1 MSVESW
7 GQLRTALRECHDF
20 IEEAISDTEEIGPGE
35 WCGAMHGARLLGH
48 VTDAMLL
55 ATWIAGVAEAFEQK
69 DGT

>member
-1 MSVESW
+1 MIDSW

-20 IEEAISDTEEIGPGE
+20 LEGAINETEVEPGE

-55 ATWIAGVAEAFEQK
+55 ATWIAGVAEAFERRDDK
-69 DGT
+69 

>member
-1 MSVESW
+1 MIESW
-7 GQLRTALRECHDF
+7 RELTTALREAHDF
-20 IEEAISDTEEIGPGE
+20 IEGAIEDTKIEPHE

-55 ATWIAGVAEAFEQK
+55 ATWIAAVGDAATIEE